1 MTPDERKKMLKEQ
14 EAKREKEQTKNAVTN
29 VERIKATMRQEDF
42 MKSAKAEEKR
52 SAILKKYKI
61 ARP

>member
-14 EAKREKEQTKNAVTN
+14 EAKREKEQTKTAVTN
-29 VERIKATMRQEDF
+29 VERIKATMRQEAF
-42 MKSAKAEEKR
+42 MQSAKAEEKR
-52 SAILKKYKI
+52 IAILKKHKI